1 MSITLGLVKTMGGDI
16 TFESEKDKGTTFVI
30 TIPFKIDMEKREAE
44 KKSVCSIAGLNIL
57 LVEDNELNMEIVEFI
72 TQNAGAV
79 VTKAWNGREA
89 LEIFEKSAEGC
100 FDAILMDVMMPEMD
114 GYEAIERIRRLN
126 RKDARTI
133 PIIAMTA
140 NAFTED
146 KIRSKAAGMN
156 EHIAKPLNTE
166 LVLQAVAKLVQPP
179 VVD

>member
-1 MSITLGLVKTMGGDI
+1 
-16 TFESEKDKGTTFVI
+16 
-30 TIPFKIDMEKREAE
+30 
-44 KKSVCSIAGLNIL
+44 
-57 LVEDNELNMEIVEFI
+57 
-72 TQNAGAV
+72 
-79 VTKAWNGREA
+79 
-89 LEIFEKSAEGC
+89 
-100 FDAILMDVMMPEMD
+100 MDVMMPEMD
-114 GYEAIERIRRLN
+114 GYEATERIRRLN